1 MPENSV
7 LISPD
12 VLVFVFTCFYLC
24 QLCHYLYLSLRVLSS
39 KYYTGIITGIQGLTW
54 VLQILVMPPSFPNI
68 RACISIFW
76 VPTDTLPSS
85 PITLDVVRLQ
95 CVLFSCKGFFFHLF
109 SNFTH
114 FLVVCSFF
122 LLYLKVVSTL
132 IRKNVLNVLFGT
144 FLAFLPWLIT
154 KMIFP
159 LQFYI
164 LSSSTNIW
172 DHKMR
177 RYLIS
182 DDGDHFWSQNFFCLF
197 FPKQTDFFI

>member
-1 MPENSV
+1 MPESSV

-24 QLCHYLYLSLRVLSS
+24 QLYHHLYLSLRVLSS
-39 KYYTGIITGIQGLTW
+39 KYYTGIITGIKGLTW
-54 VLQILVMPPSFPNI
+54 VLQILEMPPSFPNI
-68 RACISIFW
+68 VFQYFEYQ
-76 VPTDTLPSS
+76 PTLCPHR

-122 LLYLKVVSTL
+122 LLYLKVVSIL

-144 FLAFLPWLIT
+144 FLTVLPWLDYVIT

-172 DHKMR
+172 DHKVR

-182 DDGDHFWSQNFFCLF
+182 DDEDHFWS
-197 FPKQTDFFI
+197 